1 MATGLIPSLV
11 PQGAHPSRAL
21 TSRSPLSR
29 YLSAALL
36 LLSGLLC
43 APTLVAT
50 PIAGQRGFERQDLQL
65 TYQFTPPAWALSDPT
80 QSTAVTSAS
89 SDASTPRPQTLHLP
103 LWKTTTVGPYHPWAP
118 RSAQQRLLTTL
129 IQQAGQ
135 QWPGVRFYVTPN
147 TDSVRFVASDPAQQ
161 PDVAKWLL
169 DTRQQLLQSLL
180 QQSYLQRGQ
189 DAWGNAG
196 ILPDYARII
205 EETSS
210 EIGDTAEA
218 MLQAAGGEQTPPR
231 QRMAWLLAFVQSI
244 PWAALSSDD
253 GSRGSGFL
261 LPREVLA
268 QNRGDCDSKVTLLAA
283 LWRYLQP
290 EIPTRIVLMPGHAAL
305 AVGLPAAPGEE
316 TVTDNNVAWLLL
328 EPTGPALMAPG
339 HLGDHSRLYIHSGRY
354 RLLPTQPTETN
365 STPSK

>member
-1 MATGLIPSLV
+1 MNRRPGALIL
-11 PQGAHPSRAL
+11 G
-21 TSRSPLSR
+21 
-29 YLSAALL
+29 LL
-36 LLSGLLC
+36 LLYGAGVAA
-43 APTLVAT
+43 APG
-50 PIAGQRGFERQDLQL
+50 PGQQSFERRELQL
-65 TYQFTPPAWALSDPT
+65 NYRFTPPAWALTDPAQAASPAQ
-80 QSTAVTSAS
+80 QSSPAGTAAPSTSS
-89 SDASTPRPQTLHLP
+89 LSLQLP
-103 LWKTTTVGPYHPWAP
+103 LWKTTTVGPYRPWAP

-135 QWPGVRFYVTPN
+135 QWPGVRFYVNPAG
-147 TDSVRFVASDPAQQ
+147 DGLRFVANDPAQQ
-161 PDVAKWLL
+161 PEVAKWLL
-169 DTRQQLLQSLL
+169 DTRQQLLHELL
-180 QQSYLQRGQ
+180 QQGYLQQGA
-189 DAWGNAG
+189 DAWGSAG

-218 MLQAAGGEQTPPR
+218 LLQAAGGEQTPPR

-244 PWAALSSDD
+244 PWARLESQD
-253 GSRGSGFL
+253 GTRGSGFL

-268 QNRGDCDSKVTLLAA
+268 QNRGDCDSKATLLAA

-316 TVTDNNVAWLLL
+316 TVTAEGFPWLLL
-328 EPTGPALMAPG
+328 EPTGPALLPPG
-339 HLGDHSRLYIHSGRY
+339 HLGDESRLYVHSGRY

-365 STPSK
+365 SSPSK